1 MVSFRFHLVSLIGI
15 FLALGIGIAVGATVV
30 DQATVDLLE
39 RQVQDVG
46 ERADRTNAENDR
58 LNQELGTWQKFADEA
73 GDELVEGR
81 LRNVDTV
88 IVAVQGVDRGPV
100 EQVRQ
105 SIVAAGGRLHGT
117 VWLTSK
123 LRLDQPAA
131 VSALSNVLV
140 VSPGPSDLV
149 RRSLVDRLATQWAT
163 GATTPLRALEEEG
176 FVELEVPAGTNVD
189 IENLPATVRFV
200 VVSGAKAEVAND
212 QLAVPLASS
221 LARQAPLRVLAAE
234 GETPATGTTPA
245 ARAVFVGVLRADA
258 DVAARLSTVDNLES
272 FRGRVAAVLA
282 LADLGAEGK
291 VGHFGLG
298 PRASRLVPEPAS

>member
-30 DQATVDLLE
+30 DQATVDYLE
-39 RQVQDVG
+39 RQVQEVG
-46 ERADRTNAENDR
+46 DRAQRTNAENDR

-88 IVAVQGVDRGPV
+88 VVAVQGVDRGPV
-100 EQVRQ
+100 EQLRQ

-117 VWLTSK
+117 VWFTSK

-131 VSALSNVLV
+131 VSTLSELLV
-140 VSPGPSDLV
+140 VAPGPADLV

-163 GATTPLRALEEEG
+163 GVTTPLRELEQEG
-176 FVELEVPAGTNVD
+176 FVELEVAAGTNVD
-189 IENLPATVRFV
+189 IANLPATARFV
-200 VVSGAKAEVAND
+200 VVSGAGAEVAND

-258 DVAARLSTVDNLES
+258 EVAARLSTIDNLES
-272 FRGRVAAVLA
+272 FRGRIAAVFA